1 MHDLIPRALEW
12 LRLLFAPGTGKRRR
26 CRPRRHFFP
35 HVHLTFVSCP
45 SAPQPAHLP
54 RPRSPYGLP
63 TPLDGSASALVRPY
77 LAAHEQEVALQ
88 RRPALEAAA

>member
-45 SAPQPAHLP
+45 SA
-54 RPRSPYGLP
+54 
-63 TPLDGSASALVRPY
+63 LVRPY

-88 RRPALEAAA
+88 RRPALEVAA